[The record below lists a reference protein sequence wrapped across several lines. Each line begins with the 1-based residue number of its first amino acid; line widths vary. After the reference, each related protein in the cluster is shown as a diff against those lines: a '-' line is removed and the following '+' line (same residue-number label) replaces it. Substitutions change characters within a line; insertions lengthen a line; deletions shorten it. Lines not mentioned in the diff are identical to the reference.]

1 MGTRIET
8 VKLEADYRDGQ
19 FKDLNEIG
27 VNSVP
32 VKRKGHIDLLGFSEP
47 FISVYPD
54 CLQKFTDIE
63 VNTGV
68 FAGRWP

>member
-1 MGTRIET
+1 MGTRIGT

-27 VNSVP
+27 VDSVP

-47 FISVYPD
+47 FISV
-54 CLQKFTDIE
+54 
-63 VNTGV
+63 
-68 FAGRWP
+68 